1 MKKFIAILVVGTLSL
16 STLNSCG
23 TYKSI
28 GNATSIAQL
37 SANPFMQN
45 VAKSVVKNISTS
57 LIQNG
62 IKNFGKLGLN
72 TNLTS
77 LLSTAQAVS
86 GFKNMLGSTYGLSNA
101 VVDKNYS
108 KMGSVKDVIGL
119 VATQGTKGLN
129 FFNF

>member
-16 STLNSCG
+16 STFNSCG
-23 TYKSI
+23 TYRSI

-37 SANPFMQN
+37 SGNPFMQN
-45 VAKSVVKNISTS
+45 VAKSVVKNIGTS

-62 IKNFGKLGLN
+62 IKNAGKLGLN

-108 KMGSVKDVIGL
+108 KMGSIKDVIGL

>member
-1 MKKFIAILVVGTLSL
+1 MKKFIAILVVGAMSL
-16 STLNSCG
+16 STLNSCD
-23 TYKSI
+23 TYRSI
-28 GNATSIAQL
+28 GSATSIAQL

-45 VAKSVVKNISTS
+45 VAKSVVKNIGTS
-57 LIQNG
+57 LMQNG
-62 IKNFGKLGLN
+62 IKNFGKLGLG

-86 GFKNMLGSTYGLSNA
+86 GFKSMLGSTYGISNA
-101 VVDKNYS
+101 VVDKNYG
-108 KMGSVKDVIGL
+108 KMNSVKDVIGL